1 MNRWIKKL
9 HMYFGLLNFSIL
21 LVFGIAGLTATFEAA
36 PDSRVPPSASVRLEN
51 YTAPAGMNDKEV
63 ADDVYRVLKPPL
75 ANPVPKFAI
84 RRDADNN
91 LAFAFFTVNGQQRV
105 TVLERENRLRIE
117 DLRVSAWRYFDRLHS
132 TTTNARSVDRRIQLW
147 GYYNEFAIW
156 SLLGMP
162 LSGLYLWL
170 SSRPG
175 YRPAQL
181 VFLAGT
187 TFFVVLYVVTR

>member
-36 PDSRVPPSASVRLEN
+36 PDNRVPPAVSVRFEN

-63 ADDVYRVLKPPL
+63 ADDVYRVLKPAL

-91 LAFAFFTVNGQQRV
+91 LAFAFFNVNGQQRV

-117 DLRVSAWRYFDRLHS
+117 TLRVSPWHFLDRLHS
-132 TTTNARSVDRRIQLW
+132 TTMNARSTDRRIQLW

-181 VFLAGT
+181 VFLAGSA
-187 TFFVVLYVVTR
+187 FFIALYVVTR